1 MNISGP
7 KLRIGAAVAAAL
19 GLAACGG
26 GGGSGGTAT
35 QPPTSSNPPP
45 ASSAKVSASGVITG
59 FGSVY
64 VNGVRYD
71 TSAAEIEFEDEGRKT
86 EDALRLGMKVKI
98 EGERDGDDRRADRI
112 RYDDDLE
119 GPVSA
124 IQPDASNPG
133 LGSFTV
139 AGQQVTV
146 DDNTVFDDSIGDN
159 NGDGSIDLLDL
170 DPAGGTIVVEV
181 SGFQTD
187 AGILAT
193 RVERDDDQAGSDDDV
208 EVKGYVTDLD
218 AAAGTFRIR
227 DLTVAWT
234 ADDLDSEDF
243 PDGTLT
249 EDVFVEVEGTL
260 LADGTLEA
268 DSIEREDDFGRGDGD
283 EGEFE
288 IEGILQ
294 AVDTASSPNTI
305 TIDGNAIPVDDA
317 GRLAGHVGER
327 VEVEGTFD
335 ANGVLILDDGDDG
348 VKFERENSVRTEDRV
363 ETVGTGSFFTRLG
376 LEITPTGASRI
387 EDDDADDGDRLT
399 PEAFLARVSAGDYV
413 EARGYPESD
422 GTVTWMRIE
431 RDGDE
436 DDQDCELRG
445 PVADGSVDDPFFV
458 IQGVTVDTAQI
469 TSAGGFRDENDVA
482 IGRDEFFARLA
493 AGDVVEADSIDSGG
507 CSEGLLIAEEVEFER
522 DDGVAGNDDNG
533 GMGGGDDG
541 NDDGAGD
548 DGDDG
553 AAADEVSGMVSNV
566 DDVEN
571 TFVLAGRTVSVTAD
585 TLIDASI
592 VEAARGEELGDADLR
607 FGDLPESLSELLPDG
622 LQVAVRVDADGNAI
636 LIEDQG

>member
-1 MNISGP
+1 MNISGT

-26 GGGSGGTAT
+26 GGGGGTAS

-45 ASSAKVSASGVITG
+45 ATSTKVSASGVITG

-71 TSAAEIEFEDEGRKT
+71 TSAADIEFEDEGRKS
-86 EDALRLGMKVKI
+86 EDALRLGMKVKV
-98 EGERDGDDRRADRI
+98 EGEREGDNRRADRI

-124 IQPDASNPG
+124 IQPDAANPS

-139 AGQQVTV
+139 AGQDVTV

-159 NGDGSIDLLDL
+159 NGDGSTDLLDL
-170 DPAGGTIVVEV
+170 DPANGMIVVEV
-181 SGFQTD
+181 SGFQTEG
-187 AGILAT
+187 GILAT
-193 RVERDDDQAGSDDDV
+193 RVERDDDRQAGDEDDA

-218 AAAGTFRIR
+218 ETAGTFRIR
-227 DLTVAWT
+227 ALTVAWT
-234 ADDLDSEDF
+234 PDDLDSEDF
-243 PDGTLT
+243 PDGTLS
-249 EDVFVEVEGTL
+249 EDLFVEVEGTL
-260 LADGTLEA
+260 LADGTLDA
-268 DSIEREDDFGRGDGD
+268 DSIEREDDFGRGDDD

-305 TIDGNAIPVDDA
+305 TIDGNTIPVGDA
-317 GRLAGHVGER
+317 SRLTGHVGER
-327 VEVEGTFD
+327 VELEGTFD
-335 ANGVLILDDGDDG
+335 ADGVLILDDGDDG

-422 GTVTWMRIE
+422 GSVIWMRIE

-445 PVADGSVDDPFFV
+445 PVADGSVGDPFFV

-482 IGRDEFFARLA
+482 IGRDEFFSRLA

-507 CSEGLLIAEEVEFER
+507 CSDGLLIAEEVEFER

-533 GMGGGDDG
+533 GMSGGDDG
-541 NDDGAGD
+541 NDDGTGD
-548 DGDDG
+548 DGT
-553 AAADEVSGMVSNV
+553 AADEVSGMVSNV

-571 TFVLAGRTVSVTAD
+571 TFVVAGRTVSVTAD

-592 VEAARGEELGDADLR
+592 VEAVRGEELGDADLR

-622 LQVAVRVDADGNAI
+622 LQVTVRVDAAGNAI

>member
-1 MNISGP
+1 MNISGT

-26 GGGSGGTAT
+26 GGGGGTAS

-45 ASSAKVSASGVITG
+45 ATSTKVSASGVITG

-71 TSAAEIEFEDEGRKT
+71 TSAADIEFEDEGRKS
-86 EDALRLGMKVKI
+86 EDALRLGMKVKV
-98 EGERDGDDRRADRI
+98 EGEREGDNRRADRI

-124 IQPDASNPG
+124 IQPDAANPS

-139 AGQQVTV
+139 AGQDVTV

-159 NGDGSIDLLDL
+159 NGDGSTDLLDL
-170 DPAGGTIVVEV
+170 DPANGMIVVEV
-181 SGFQTD
+181 SGFQTEG
-187 AGILAT
+187 GILAT
-193 RVERDDDQAGSDDDV
+193 RVERDDDRQAGDEDDA

-218 AAAGTFRIR
+218 ETAGTFRIR
-227 DLTVAWT
+227 ALTVAWT
-234 ADDLDSEDF
+234 PDDLDSEDF
-243 PDGTLT
+243 PDGTLS
-249 EDVFVEVEGTL
+249 EDLFVEVEGTL
-260 LADGTLEA
+260 LADGTLDA
-268 DSIEREDDFGRGDGD
+268 DSIEREDDFGRGDDD

-305 TIDGNAIPVDDA
+305 TIDGNTIPVDDA
-317 GRLAGHVGER
+317 SRLTGHVGER
-327 VEVEGTFD
+327 VELEGTFD
-335 ANGVLILDDGDDG
+335 ADGVLILDDGDDG

-422 GTVTWMRIE
+422 GSVIWMRIE

-445 PVADGSVDDPFFV
+445 PVADGSVGDPFFV

-482 IGRDEFFARLA
+482 IGRDEFFSRLA

-507 CSEGLLIAEEVEFER
+507 CSDGLLIAEEVEFER

-533 GMGGGDDG
+533 GMSGGDDG
-541 NDDGAGD
+541 NDDGTGD
-548 DGDDG
+548 DGT
-553 AAADEVSGMVSNV
+553 AADEVSGMVSNV

-571 TFVLAGRTVSVTAD
+571 TFVVAGRTVSVTAD

-592 VEAARGEELGDADLR
+592 VEAVRGEELGDADLR

-622 LQVAVRVDADGNAI
+622 LQVTVRVDAAGNAI

>member
-1 MNISGP
+1 MNISGT

-19 GLAACGG
+19 GLA
-26 GGGSGGTAT
+26 
-35 QPPTSSNPPP
+35 
-45 ASSAKVSASGVITG
+45 G

-71 TSAAEIEFEDEGRKT
+71 TSAADIEFEDEGRKS
-86 EDALRLGMKVKI
+86 EDALRLGMKVKV
-98 EGERDGDDRRADRI
+98 EGEREGDNRRADRI

-124 IQPDASNPG
+124 IQPDAANPS

-139 AGQQVTV
+139 AGQDV
-146 DDNTVFDDSIGDN
+146 TVFDDSIGDN
-159 NGDGSIDLLDL
+159 NGDGSTDLLDL
-170 DPAGGTIVVEV
+170 DPANGMIVVEV
-181 SGFQTD
+181 SGFQTEG
-187 AGILAT
+187 GILAT
-193 RVERDDDQAGSDDDV
+193 RVERDDDRQAGDEDDA

-218 AAAGTFRIR
+218 ETAGTFRIR
-227 DLTVAWT
+227 ALTVAWT
-234 ADDLDSEDF
+234 PDDLDSEDF
-243 PDGTLT
+243 PDGTLS
-249 EDVFVEVEGTL
+249 EDLFVEVEGTL
-260 LADGTLEA
+260 LADGTLDA
-268 DSIEREDDFGRGDGD
+268 DSIEREDDFGRGDDD

-305 TIDGNAIPVDDA
+305 TIDGNTIPVDDA
-317 GRLAGHVGER
+317 SRLTGHVGER
-327 VEVEGTFD
+327 VELEGTFD
-335 ANGVLILDDGDDG
+335 ADGVLILDDGDDG

-445 PVADGSVDDPFFV
+445 PAADGSVDDPVFV
-458 IQGVTVDTAQI
+458 IQGVTIDTAQI

-493 AGDVVEADSIDSGG
+493 AGDVVEADSIDNGG
-507 CSEGLLIAEEVEFER
+507 CSDGLLIAEEVEFER
-522 DDGVAGNDDNG
+522 DDGVAGNDDD
-533 GMGGGDDG
+533 GMGGGNDDG
-541 NDDGAGD
+541 N
-548 DGDDG
+548 GDDG
-553 AAADEVSGMVSNV
+553 AAADEVGGTVSNV

-571 TFVLAGRTVSVTAD
+571 TFVVAGRTVVVTAD

-622 LQVAVRVDADGNAI
+622 LQVTVRVDANDNAI
-636 LIEDQG
+636 LIEDQN

>member
-1 MNISGP
+1 MNISGT

-19 GLAACGG
+19 GLA
-26 GGGSGGTAT
+26 
-35 QPPTSSNPPP
+35 
-45 ASSAKVSASGVITG
+45 G

-71 TSAAEIEFEDEGRKT
+71 TSAADIEFEDEGRKS
-86 EDALRLGMKVKI
+86 EDALRLGMKVKV
-98 EGERDGDDRRADRI
+98 EGEREGDNRRADRI
-112 RYDDDLE
+112 RCDDDLE

-124 IQPDASNPG
+124 IQPDAANPS

-139 AGQQVTV
+139 AGQDVTV

-159 NGDGSIDLLDL
+159 NGDGSTDLLDL
-170 DPAGGTIVVEV
+170 DPANGMIVVEV
-181 SGFQTD
+181 SGFQTEG
-187 AGILAT
+187 GILAT
-193 RVERDDDQAGSDDDV
+193 RVERDDDRQAGDEDDA

-218 AAAGTFRIR
+218 ETAGTFRIR
-227 DLTVAWT
+227 ALTVACT
-234 ADDLDSEDF
+234 PDDLDSEDF
-243 PDGTLT
+243 PDGTLS
-249 EDVFVEVEGTL
+249 EDLFVEVEGTL
-260 LADGTLEA
+260 LADGTLDA
-268 DSIEREDDFGRGDGD
+268 DSIEREDDFGRGDDD

-305 TIDGNAIPVDDA
+305 TIDGNTIPVGDA
-317 GRLAGHVGER
+317 SRLTGHVGER
-327 VEVEGTFD
+327 VELEGTFD
-335 ANGVLILDDGDDG
+335 ADGVLILDDGDDG

-399 PEAFLARVSAGDYV
+399 PDAFLARVSAGDYV

-422 GTVTWMRIE
+422 GSVTWMRIE

-445 PVADGSVDDPFFV
+445 PVADGSVGDPFFV

-482 IGRDEFFARLA
+482 IGRDEFFSRLA
-493 AGDVVEADSIDSGG
+493 AGDVVEADSIDNGG
-507 CSEGLLIAEEVEFER
+507 CSDGLLIAEEVEFER

-533 GMGGGDDG
+533 GMSGGDDG
-541 NDDGAGD
+541 NDDGTGD
-548 DGDDG
+548 DGT
-553 AAADEVSGMVSNV
+553 AADEVSGMVSNV

-571 TFVLAGRTVSVTAD
+571 TFVVAGRTVSVTAD

-592 VEAARGEELGDADLR
+592 VEAVRGEELGDADLR

-622 LQVAVRVDADGNAI
+622 LQVTVRVDANDNAI
-636 LIEDQG
+636 LIEDQN

>member
-7 KLRIGAAVAAAL
+7 KLRIGAAVATAL

-26 GGGSGGTAT
+26 GGGGTAT

-45 ASSAKVSASGVITG
+45 ATSVKVSASGVITG

-98 EGERDGDDRRADRI
+98 EGERNGNDRRADRI

-124 IQPDASNPG
+124 IRPDPANPG

-139 AGQQVTV
+139 AGQEVTV

-170 DPAGGTIVVEV
+170 DPAGGSIVVEV

-193 RVERDDDQAGSDDDV
+193 RVERDDDQAGGDDDV

-218 AAAGTFRIR
+218 PAAGTLRIR

-234 ADDLDSEDF
+234 ADDLDGEDF

-288 IEGILQ
+288 IEGILE
-294 AVDTASSPNTI
+294 AVDTASSPNTF
-305 TIDGNAIPVDDA
+305 TIDGNTIPVNDA
-317 GRLAGHVGER
+317 SRLAGHVGAR

-335 ANGVLILDDGDDG
+335 ADGVLILDDGDDG

-363 ETVGTGSFFTRLG
+363 ETVGTGSFVTRLG

-445 PVADGSVDDPFFV
+445 PAADGSVDDPFFV
-458 IQGVTVDTAQI
+458 IQGVTIDTAQI

-493 AGDVVEADSIDSGG
+493 AGDVVEADSIDNGG
-507 CSEGLLIAEEVEFER
+507 CSDGLLIAEEVEFER
-522 DDGVAGNDDNG
+522 DDGVAGNDDD
-533 GMGGGDDG
+533 GMGGGNDDG
-541 NDDGAGD
+541 N
-548 DGDDG
+548 GDDG
-553 AAADEVSGMVSNV
+553 AAADEVGGTVSNV

-571 TFVLAGRTVSVTAD
+571 TFVVAGRTVVVTAD

-622 LQVAVRVDADGNAI
+622 LQVTVRVDANDNAI
-636 LIEDQG
+636 LIEDQN

>member
-1 MNISGP
+1 MNISGT

-26 GGGSGGTAT
+26 GGGGGTAS

-45 ASSAKVSASGVITG
+45 ATSTKVSASGVITG

-71 TSAAEIEFEDEGRKT
+71 TSAADIEFEDEGRKS
-86 EDALRLGMKVKI
+86 EDALRLGMKVKV
-98 EGERDGDDRRADRI
+98 EGEREGDNRRADRI

-124 IQPDASNPG
+124 IQPDAANPS

-139 AGQQVTV
+139 AGQDVTV

-159 NGDGSIDLLDL
+159 NGDGSTDLLDL
-170 DPAGGTIVVEV
+170 DPANGMIVVEV
-181 SGFQTD
+181 SGFQTEG
-187 AGILAT
+187 GILAT
-193 RVERDDDQAGSDDDV
+193 RVERDDDRQAGDEDDA

-218 AAAGTFRIR
+218 ETAGTFRIR
-227 DLTVAWT
+227 ALTVAWT
-234 ADDLDSEDF
+234 PDDLDSEDF
-243 PDGTLT
+243 PDGTLS
-249 EDVFVEVEGTL
+249 EDLFVEVEGTL
-260 LADGTLEA
+260 LADGTLDA
-268 DSIEREDDFGRGDGD
+268 DSIEREDDFGRGDDD

-305 TIDGNAIPVDDA
+305 TIDGNTIPVGDA
-317 GRLAGHVGER
+317 SRLTGHVGER
-327 VEVEGTFD
+327 VELEGTFD
-335 ANGVLILDDGDDG
+335 ADGVLILDDGDDG

-399 PEAFLARVSAGDYV
+399 PDAFLARVSAGDYV

-422 GTVTWMRIE
+422 GSVIWMRIE

-445 PVADGSVDDPFFV
+445 PVADGSVGDPFFV

-482 IGRDEFFARLA
+482 IGRDEFFSRLA

-507 CSEGLLIAEEVEFER
+507 CSDGLLIAEEVEFER

-533 GMGGGDDG
+533 GMSGGDDG
-541 NDDGAGD
+541 NDDGTGD
-548 DGDDG
+548 DGT
-553 AAADEVSGMVSNV
+553 AADEVSGMVSNV

-571 TFVLAGRTVSVTAD
+571 TFVVAGRTVSVTAD

-592 VEAARGEELGDADLR
+592 VEAVRGEELGDADLR

-622 LQVAVRVDADGNAI
+622 LQVTVRVDAAGNAI

>member
-1 MNISGP
+1 MNITAS
-7 KLRIGAAVAAAL
+7 KFRIGAAIAAAL

-26 GGGSGGTAT
+26 GGGGGTAS
-35 QPPTSSNPPP
+35 QPPTSTPPP
-45 ASSAKVSASGVITG
+45 ASSSVKVSASGVITG

-86 EDALRLGMKVKI
+86 EADLRLGMKVKI
-98 EGERDGDDRRADRI
+98 EGERDGDDRRADRV

-124 IQPDASNPG
+124 IAPDPANPA
-133 LGSFTV
+133 LGTFTV
-139 AGQQVTV
+139 AGQEVTV
-146 DDNTVFDDSIGDN
+146 DDNTVFDDDIGDN

-170 DPAGGTIVVEV
+170 DPAAGTIVVEV

-193 RVERDDDQAGSDDDV
+193 RVERDDDQAGDDEV

-218 AAAGTFRIR
+218 ETAGTFRIR

-234 ADDLDSEDF
+234 VDDLDSEDF
-243 PDGTLT
+243 PDGTLS

-268 DSIEREDDFGRGDGD
+268 DSIEREDDFGRGDDD

-288 IEGILQ
+288 IEGILE
-294 AVDTASSPNTI
+294 AVDTGSSPNTI
-305 TIDGNAIPVDDA
+305 TIDGNTIAVDDA
-317 GRLAGHVGER
+317 SRLAGRVGER
-327 VEVEGTFD
+327 VEVEGTFNAD
-335 ANGVLILDDGDDG
+335 GVLVLDDGDDG
-348 VKFERENSVRTEDRV
+348 VKFERENSIRTEDRV

-376 LEITPTGASRI
+376 LEITPTGTSRI
-387 EDDDADDGDRLT
+387 EDDDAEDGDRLT
-399 PEAFLARVSAGDYV
+399 PEAFLARVTAGDYV
-413 EARGYPESD
+413 EARGYPKND
-422 GTVTWMRIE
+422 GTVVWTRIE

-436 DDQDCELRG
+436 DDQECELRG
-445 PVADGSVDDPFFV
+445 PVESGSIDDPFFV
-458 IQGVTVDTAQI
+458 IQGITIDTAQI
-469 TSAGGFRDENDVA
+469 ASAGGFRDENDMA

-493 AGDVVEADSIDSGG
+493 AGDVVEAESIDNGG
-507 CSEGLLIAEEVEFER
+507 CSDGLLIAREVEFEL

-533 GMGGGDDG
+533 G

-548 DGDDG
+548 DNGAGDDG
-553 AAADEVSGMVSNV
+553 AAADELSGMVSNV

-571 TFVLAGRTVSVTAD
+571 TFVVAGRTIGVTAD

-592 VEAARGEELGDADLR
+592 VEAARGVELGDADLR

-622 LQVAVRVDADGNAI
+622 LQVVVRVDADGNAI
-636 LIEDQG
+636 LIEDGA

>member
-1 MNISGP
+1 MNISET
-7 KLRIGAAVAAAL
+7 KLRIGAAAAAAL

-26 GGGSGGTAT
+26 GGGGSDRIS

-45 ASSAKVSASGVITG
+45 ATSAKVSASGVITG

-64 VNGVRYD
+64 VSGVRYD
-71 TSAAEIEFEDEGRKT
+71 TSAAEIEFEDEGRMT

-124 IQPDASNPG
+124 VQPDAGNAG
-133 LGSFTV
+133 LGTFTV
-139 AGQQVTV
+139 AGQDITV
-146 DDNTVFDDSIGDN
+146 DDNTVFDDSVGDN
-159 NGDGSIDLLDL
+159 NGDASIDLLDL
-170 DPAGGTIVVEV
+170 DPANGTIVVEV

-187 AGILAT
+187 TGILAT
-193 RVERDDDQAGSDDDV
+193 RVERDDDRQAGDDDEV
-208 EVKGYVTDLD
+208 KVKGYVTDLD
-218 AAAGTFRIR
+218 EAAGTFRIR
-227 DLTVAWT
+227 DLTVSWT
-234 ADDLDSEDF
+234 PDDLDGEDF
-243 PDGTLT
+243 PDGTLS

-260 LADGTLEA
+260 RADATLEA
-268 DSIEREDDFGRGDGD
+268 DSIEREDDFGRGDDD

-288 IEGILQ
+288 IEGILE

-305 TIDGNAIPVDDA
+305 TIDGQTIAVDDA
-317 GRLAGHVGER
+317 SRLAGRVGKR

-335 ANGVLILDDGDDG
+335 ANGVLVLDDGDDG
-348 VKFERENSVRTEDRV
+348 VKFERENSVRTEDRI
-363 ETVGTGSFFTRLG
+363 ETVGADSFFTRLG

-399 PEAFLARVSAGDYV
+399 PEAFLARVSPGDYV
-413 EARGYPESD
+413 EARGYPDSD
-422 GTVTWMRIE
+422 GTVTWTRIE
-431 RDGDE
+431 RDDDE

-458 IQGVTVDTAQI
+458 IQGVTIDTAQI
-469 TSAGGFRDENDVA
+469 TSTGGFRDQNDVV
-482 IGRDEFFARLA
+482 IGRDEFFTRLA
-493 AGDVVEADSIDSGG
+493 AGDVVEAESIDNGG
-507 CSEGLLIAEEVEFER
+507 CSDGLLIAEEVEFER

-533 GMGGGDDG
+533 DDMGD
-541 NDDGAGD
+541 DDGAGN
-548 DGDDG
+548 DG
-553 AAADEVSGMVSNV
+553 AAADEVGGMVSNV
-566 DDVEN
+566 DDVGN
-571 TFVLAGRTVSVTAD
+571 TFVVAGRSVTVTAD

-622 LQVAVRVDADGNAI
+622 LQVTVRLDGASNAI
-636 LIEDQG
+636 LIEDQD